1 MSRDIYDEAKRLLD
15 HARKPQALEDAE
27 RAVIEA
33 AEAQLAAK
41 DEAMPVWITAT
52 TKTERAVEAL
62 QAAREV
68 K

>member
-33 AEAQLAAK
+33 AKAYKHGWHNGQNMNVLRDALF
-41 DEAMPVWITAT
+41 
-52 TKTERAVEAL
+52 EAL
-62 QAAREV
+62 QEV
-68 K
+68 ECD